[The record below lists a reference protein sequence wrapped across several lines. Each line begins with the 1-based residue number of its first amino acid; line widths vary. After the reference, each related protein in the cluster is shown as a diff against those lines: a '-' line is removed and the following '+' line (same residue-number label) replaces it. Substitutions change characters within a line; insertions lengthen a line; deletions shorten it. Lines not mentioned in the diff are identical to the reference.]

1 MTESPRIQRLAIAA
15 VIACFGAIA
24 HAADDATDGALIAP
38 ADAGVFVQIDNI
50 AQLRGDWKVDPL
62 GVYLQESLPLDGD
75 DDWNK
80 IQEMLGMDGDTIVDT
95 FMGESVVIIAKNMR
109 GGADAGVDIQI
120 NEDGEG
126 EANVR
131 SGSPGVVLM
140 KVEHD
145 AQKLAKE
152 KLNLK
157 AMADGKAGAYE
168 MFHTEDDQGIIAFGP
183 TWMAMGDA
191 NHASYIRSIL
201 KQVDGPGAPGVEP
214 DASTKL
220 AEQPDFKVWTGRLEK
235 ERFATIYARDKEA
248 KEYHAAGFVRK
259 GRDLTIDYAGSSPQM
274 KRVFDMMTGGAALD
288 FGPAPK
294 QTIAALSLNLIDRN
308 IDPRRTAFLDQML
321 APKTFHDDVLQ
332 KISGPLVLSFAQVP
346 ADRVVPATDFPTPA
360 IGLAVKLADPAVSDD
375 IDRLIDS
382 SMLFVN
388 LAAANA
394 GVEVPTIENVKYET
408 HLYRSVN
415 LGPLVAKA
423 SGQAEREGQLK
434 LAYGRIG
441 DWYVVTSHEVYFQQM
456 LDAKDDPTLRL
467 AAEPDFK
474 AMPLRPLEQ
483 PIATGMVRTVR
494 LASMIGLVEQ
504 VLSDQNPLA
513 AVDAIEKQPES
524 PMGGLIK
531 GLNTMSTVLG
541 HHTSISMQVNRGEGS
556 GDYIEARVDFK
567 RKK

>member
-1 MTESPRIQRLAIAA
+1 MHKFNRIHRFVLTAA
-15 VIACFGAIA
+15 LVCTSATL
-24 HAADDATDGALIAP
+24 HAAENATDGALIAP
-38 ADAGVFVQIDNI
+38 SDAGVFIQIDNI

-62 GVYLQESLPLDGD
+62 GVYLQEQLPLDGD
-75 DDWNK
+75 DDWK
-80 IQEMLGMDGDTIVDT
+80 QIQEMLQMNGDQIVDT

-109 GGADAGVDIQI
+109 GGADAGVDIEI
-120 NEDGEG
+120 GDDGEG
-126 EANVR
+126 RANVR

-145 AQKLAKE
+145 AQKLARERLK
-152 KLNLK
+152 LK
-157 AMADGKAGAYE
+157 AMDDPKAGAYE

-191 NHASYIRSIL
+191 NHASYIRSVL
-201 KQVDGPGAPGVEP
+201 KQVDAPGVEP

-220 AEQPDFKVWTGRLEK
+220 AEQADFKVWTGRLEK
-235 ERFATIYARDKEA
+235 ERFATIYARDKER
-248 KEYHAAGFVRK
+248 KEYHAAGLVRE
-259 GRDLTIDYAGSSPQM
+259 GRNLTIDYAGSSPQM

-294 QTIAALSLNLIDRN
+294 QTIGALSLNLIDRN
-308 IDPRRTAFLDQML
+308 MDPRRTAFLDQLL

-360 IGLAVKLADPAVSDD
+360 IALAVKMQDPAVSDD

-382 SMLFVN
+382 AMLFVN

-394 GVEVPTIENVKYET
+394 GVDVPVIENVKYET
-408 HLYRSVN
+408 HLYRSIN
-415 LGPLVAKA
+415 LGPLVAKT
-423 SGQAEREGQLK
+423 SGQPQREGQLK

-441 DWYVVTSHEVYFQQM
+441 EWYVIASHEVYFQQM
-456 LDAKDDPTLRL
+456 LDAKDDPKLRL
-467 AAEPDFK
+467 ANEPDVK

-483 PIATGMVRTVR
+483 PIATGMLRTVR
-494 LASMIGLVEQ
+494 LAAMIGLVER
-504 VLSDQNPLA
+504 VLTDENPLA
-513 AVDAIEKQPES
+513 AGDALQKDPES

-531 GLNTMSTVLG
+531 GLNTLSTVLG
-541 HHTSISMQVNRGEGS
+541 HHHSITMQANRGKGS
-556 GDYIEARVDFK
+556 GDYIEMRVDFK